1 MKVIGVIPARA
12 KSKRFPNKPLADIWG
27 RPMVARV
34 YDRAARADG
43 LDEVYVATD
52 DADIAEVCGKEG
64 LNFVMTSPEHRTGTD
79 RLAEVARLQTA
90 DIYVNI
96 QGDEPMISPEAIS
109 LAIGPLLNDPDLQVT
124 NLAAKIRHHTDLN
137 DATVPKVVVN
147 HEMFAIF
154 LSRLPIPYPK
164 DPKEVGSYL
173 KQVCVYG
180 FRRPALLRFGELP
193 MGRIEACEG
202 IELLRFIENGI
213 PVKILISDE
222 DTVAVD
228 TPEDLE
234 RVRLLLKE
242 EFAD

>member
-34 YDRAARADG
+34 YDRAARADA
-43 LDEVYVATD
+43 LDEVYIATD
-52 DADIAEVCGKEG
+52 DANIAEVCDKAGIR
-64 LNFVMTSPEHRTGTD
+64 FVMTSSEHRTGTD

-109 LAIGPLLNDPDLQVT
+109 LAVGLLLEDPQLQVT
-124 NLAAKIRHHTDLN
+124 NLATKIRCQTDLN

-147 HEMFAIF
+147 DEMFAIF

-164 DPKEVGSYL
+164 DPNAVGYYL

-228 TPEDLE
+228 TPEDLD

-242 EFAD
+242 ELS